1 MKTLIA
7 NIKYAI
13 RNKEIITVGGGV
25 FTPDE
30 MQQIVNLYE
39 AAINSVAIIKDSYGK
54 GQIISGD
61 DQACNLL
68 NSAIIGNE

>member
-13 RNKEIITVGGGV
+13 RNKEIITIGGGV